1 MFEFMNNK
9 DYNMG
14 LNKNKVSRYCMDR
27 KKHKYVE
34 KVRRPIDQKCTADVI
49 TCVAAGI
56 IDYIDDETSKF
67 CVNDIWKSDY
77 MSEYVQRYFGKP
89 DPKTR
94 AKNEYDKFFSQP
106 INMLEYAGIIKY
118 VGRIKGKGRNDY
130 YKVKEPEVLTYLS
143 TSSNNSY
150 EFLVVYLKKLVKDSH
165 MSGWFDDFLGKQ
177 NNSSYIELRQAFY
190 LYLDKKTNIDNDKEK
205 GRIFTKV
212 LNVLALDQNKKG
224 TIKGRMS
231 KRPIGYSEI
240 LYNRENWRFRNT
252 EKSKSITRDEF
263 EVAIVKENEFINSLN
278 LDYSRA
284 AMNKAMNRLREY
296 NKRVRAGVPES
307 TLEVREDKAKYAHHI
322 FPKNEFVA
330 IRACMENL
338 IMLSSHQH
346 DDLAHLDNK
355 KYVNKKNQKIF
366 ILEKIDRIEENIK
379 SSEND
384 IYTFEKLLTVL
395 NIGLNTKDFSEV
407 NYNDFER
414 IRKIIQAMDWN
425 K

>member
-1 MFEFMNNK
+1 M
-9 DYNMG
+9 
-14 LNKNKVSRYCMDR
+14 
-27 KKHKYVE
+27 
-34 KVRRPIDQKCTADVI
+34 
-49 TCVAAGI
+49 
-56 IDYIDDETSKF
+56 
-67 CVNDIWKSDY
+67 
-77 MSEYVQRYFGKP
+77 
-89 DPKTR
+89 
-94 AKNEYDKFFSQP
+94 
-106 INMLEYAGIIKY
+106 
-118 VGRIKGKGRNDY
+118 
-130 YKVKEPEVLTYLS
+130 
-143 TSSNNSY
+143 
-150 EFLVVYLKKLVKDSH
+150 VYLKKLVKDSH
-165 MSGWFDDFLGKQ
+165 MSGWFDDFLEKQ

-224 TIKGRMS
+224 TIKGKMS

-307 TLEVREDKAKYAHHI
+307 TLEVRGDKAKYAHHI

-366 ILEKIDRIEENIK
+366 ILEKIDRIEENIT

-395 NIGLNTKDFSEV
+395 NIGLETNVFECIRI
-407 NYNDFER
+407 NDFDA
-414 IRKIIQAMDWN
+414 IRTIICKMDW

>member
-1 MFEFMNNK
+1 MNNK

-14 LNKNKVSRYCMDR
+14 LKKNKVSRCCVNR

-34 KVRRPIDQKCTADVI
+34 KIRRPIDQKCTADVI

-56 IDYIDDETSKF
+56 VDYVDDENPVF

-94 AKNEYDKFFSQP
+94 AKHEYDKFFSQP

-118 VGRIKGKGRNDY
+118 VGRIKGKGRNDF

-143 TSSNNSY
+143 SNSQNSY
-150 EFLVVYLKKLVKDSH
+150 EFLVVYLKKLIKDSH
-165 MSGWFDDFLGKQ
+165 ISRWFDDFFEKQ
-177 NNSSYIELRQAFY
+177 NNSSYINLRQAFY
-190 LYLDKKTNIDNDKEK
+190 LYLDKKTNIDNAKEK

-212 LNVLALDQNKKG
+212 LNVLALDQHKKG
-224 TIKGRMS
+224 TIKGKMS
-231 KRPIGYSEI
+231 KRPIDYSEI
-240 LYNRENWRFRNT
+240 LYNRENWRFINT
-252 EKSKSITRDEF
+252 EKSKGITRDEF
-263 EVAIVKENEFINSLN
+263 EMATIKENEFINGLN
-278 LDYSRA
+278 LDYSKA

-296 NKRVRAGVPES
+296 NKRVRAGIPES
-307 TLEVREDKAKYAHHI
+307 KLEVRGDKAKYAHHI

-366 ILEKIDRIEENIK
+366 ILDKIDRIEENIK

-384 IYTFEKLLTVL
+384 IYIFEKLLTVL
-395 NIGLNTKDFSEV
+395 NIGLNTSEFSGV
-407 NYNDFER
+407 DRNDFDAVRR
-414 IRKIIQAMDWN
+414 IVEDMDWDY
-425 K
+425 